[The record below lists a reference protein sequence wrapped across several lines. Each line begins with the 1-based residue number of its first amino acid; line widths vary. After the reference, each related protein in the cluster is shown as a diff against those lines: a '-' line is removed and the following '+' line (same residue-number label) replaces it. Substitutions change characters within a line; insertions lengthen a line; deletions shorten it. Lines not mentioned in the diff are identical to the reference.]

1 MTVDSFDVVFYTA
14 VFLLPGF
21 IICSIVDQVN
31 PPQRYNEAKY
41 FLKYLLYSII
51 NCAVWCWVYRIII
64 DCDCLST
71 LWHWILL
78 VLVSLVGS
86 SIIGF
91 VIAIIKQKQFID
103 RLLFKLKIKTI
114 HSTPT
119 AWDYFFSKQES
130 SYVIVTLVD
139 GTKLYG
145 YYSLNSFTSSD
156 PDERD
161 MYIEK
166 LYDEEWNTDNEDAGA
181 YIAKEQIKYIEFRK
195 GENKNV

>member
-1 MTVDSFDVVFYTA
+1 M
-14 VFLLPGF
+14 
-21 IICSIVDQVN
+21 N
-31 PPQRYNEAKY
+31 
-41 FLKYLLYSII
+41 
-51 NCAVWCWVYRIII
+51 
-64 DCDCLST
+64 
-71 LWHWILL
+71 
-78 VLVSLVGS
+78 
-86 SIIGF
+86 
-91 VIAIIKQKQFID
+91 AIQKQIILITYLTFID